1 MKLKDLIFENK
12 ELLKDI
18 TPAQA
23 AAIHK
28 FLKSRLLQPALDA
41 KLRMSIFEQE
51 FPLGSSL
58 YDEFQKASG
67 GINEEVKK
75 SFKLSDLTFDIVSD
89 LFGGV
94 GPGKG
99 VSFPTSTDVRLV
111 IFDQERF
118 DAWKQHTMRK
128 FGDVTVHLFPGESAY
143 INQVKIEDEKFQA
156 AKTSHD
162 LGKGAWLDKERELGR
177 STD

>member
-18 TPAQA
+18 SPAQA

-58 YDEFQKASG
+58 YSEFQKASG
-67 GINEEVKK
+67 NVNEEVKK
-75 SFKLSDLTFDIVSD
+75 SFNLSDLTFDIVSD
-89 LFGGV
+89 LFGGI

-99 VSFPTSTDVRLV
+99 VSFPYSTDERLV
-111 IFDQERF
+111 VFDQEKF
-118 DAWKQHTMRK
+118 DAWKQHVMRK
-128 FGDVTVHLFPGESAY
+128 FGDVTVHLFPEESAY
-143 INQVKIEDEKFQA
+143 INQVKIEDEKFQS

-162 LGKGAWLDKERELGR
+162 LGKQAWLDKEREAGR
-177 STD
+177 SID

>member
-89 LFGGV
+89 LFGEV

-99 VSFPTSTDVRLV
+99 VSFPTSTDASRIVFRQED
-111 IFDQERF
+111 FDQ
-118 DAWKQHTMRK
+118 WKEGTMRR
-128 FGDVTVHLFPGESAY
+128 FGNVTVHLFPEESAY

>member
-28 FLKSRLLQPALDA
+28 FLKSRLLKPALDA

-51 FPLGSSL
+51 FPLTSSL

-75 SFKLSDLTFDIVSD
+75 SFKVSDLTFDIVSD

-99 VSFPTSTDVRLV
+99 VSFPSATDVSLIVFREED
-111 IFDQERF
+111 FDR
-118 DAWKQHTMRK
+118 WKKYIMQK
-128 FGDVTVHLFPGESAY
+128 FGDVTVHLFPEEKAY

-156 AKTSHD
+156 ARASHD
-162 LGKGAWLDKERELGR
+162 LGKSAWLDKEREAGR